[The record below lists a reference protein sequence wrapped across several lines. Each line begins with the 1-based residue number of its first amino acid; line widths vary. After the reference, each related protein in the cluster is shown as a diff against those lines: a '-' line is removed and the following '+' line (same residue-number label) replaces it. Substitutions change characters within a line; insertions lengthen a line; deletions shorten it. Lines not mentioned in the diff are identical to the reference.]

1 MTNRGENY
9 TYVIQPLL
17 GSRPGHLGVS
27 TVSCANFPKT
37 LKPHYGSWRPPMFH
51 VKTPKCRLPPPAGS
65 LDRLVETT
73 RVMFHVKHHTT

>member
-27 TVSCANFPKT
+27 TVRCANFRKSV
-37 LKPHYGSWRPPMFH
+37 KPHYGSWRPPMFH
-51 VKTPKCRLPPPAGS
+51 VKHLNADSLP
-65 LDRLVETT
+65 RLVPLTDLL
-73 RVMFHVKHHTT
+73 KQPA